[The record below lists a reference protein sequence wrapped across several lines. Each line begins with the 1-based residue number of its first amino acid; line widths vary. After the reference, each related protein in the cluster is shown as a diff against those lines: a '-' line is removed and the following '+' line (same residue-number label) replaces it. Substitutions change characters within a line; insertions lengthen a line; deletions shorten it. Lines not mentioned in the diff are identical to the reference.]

1 MWCDGRRKGV
11 RLVKGKMS
19 ELDWA
24 AWVFVVIGALNWGL
38 VGAFKFDLVMT
49 ILGTSPAL
57 VQLVYILVGLS
68 GLYMLYQMMTM
79 KK

>member
-1 MWCDGRRKGV
+1 MKMKDIDGV
-11 RLVKGKMS
+11 AYVLVT
-19 ELDWA
+19 L
-24 AWVFVVIGALNWGL
+24 GALNWGL
-38 VGAFKFDLVMT
+38 VGAFRLDLVQT

-68 GLYMLYQMMTM
+68 GLYMVYKMTAKG